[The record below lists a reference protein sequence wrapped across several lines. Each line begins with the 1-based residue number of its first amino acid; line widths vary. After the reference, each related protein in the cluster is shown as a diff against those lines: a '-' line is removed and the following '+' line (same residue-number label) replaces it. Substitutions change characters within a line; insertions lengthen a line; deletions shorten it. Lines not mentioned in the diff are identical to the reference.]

1 MGGSIW
7 LVIMLLTA
15 QKDGIATAIE
25 KVQMESREQCEM
37 MGSSLKDSSIE
48 IKYFCIEG
56 ASS

>member
-25 KVQMESREQCEM
+25 KVAMRNDGFKPQR
-37 MGSSLKDSSIE
+37 
-48 IKYFCIEG
+48 
-56 ASS
+56 